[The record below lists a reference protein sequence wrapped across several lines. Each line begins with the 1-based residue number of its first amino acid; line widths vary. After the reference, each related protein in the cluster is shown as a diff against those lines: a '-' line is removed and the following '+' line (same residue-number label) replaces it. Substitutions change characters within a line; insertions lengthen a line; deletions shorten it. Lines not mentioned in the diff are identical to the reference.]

1 MCMFVSVLLRKNKSW
16 EYKTQI
22 PVTVSRKESTQF
34 IIQVTERF
42 IIWRRNKTQ
51 TISPLISQNP
61 PQFCHCSAFSSASF
75 LHRGTHLPV
84 WFTSVSGTLFSSV
97 FFFYKPFKV
106 QSWSVWVSHPPL
118 NLPNITGQNILHQ
131 TFYNHLM
138 SGVVLKM
145 LEAEGACPCFMVQV
159 VLLFLSSTPPSVHLS
174 SPDACWE

>member
-1 MCMFVSVLLRKNKSW
+1 MFVSVLLRKNKSW

-42 IIWRRNKTQ
+42 IIWRRDKTQ

-61 PQFCHCSAFSSASF
+61 PHFCHCSAFSSASF

-97 FFFYKPFKV
+97 FFF
-106 QSWSVWVSHPPL
+106 L
-118 NLPNITGQNILHQ
+118 Q
-131 TFYNHLM
+131 TFQSTVVVRM
-138 SGVVLKM
+138 SQSSSIK
-145 LEAEGACPCFMVQV
+145 PPKHHWPKYTPSN
-159 VLLFLSSTPPSVHLS
+159 FLQSLDVRCCVE
-174 SPDACWE
+174 DVRG